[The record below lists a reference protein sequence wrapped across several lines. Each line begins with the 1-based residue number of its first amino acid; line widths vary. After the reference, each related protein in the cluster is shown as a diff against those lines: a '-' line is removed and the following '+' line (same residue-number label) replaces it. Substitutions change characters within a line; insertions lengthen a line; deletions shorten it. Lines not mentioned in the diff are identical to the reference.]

1 MTNPNIVLGICSER
15 NAAAALMIDDRIVG
29 MIQEE
34 RLTKRKNQIGF
45 PKRAIDRLVATHL
58 DGAPDRIDRVAF
70 SFLKHLASYAVG
82 RSLSYN
88 ELVLLEE
95 KGVELRKEGYRMKDM
110 VRWVIKSDLF
120 MEK

>member
-1 MTNPNIVLGICSER
+1 MPFEVFDAGGYLKQEPKLDASSTLPDGTSVQDLD
-15 NAAAALMIDDRIVG
+15 ALKDY
-29 MIQEE
+29 
-34 RLTKRKNQIGF
+34 L
-45 PKRAIDRLVATHL
+45 AH
-58 DGAPDRIDRVAF
+58 DRIDRVAF